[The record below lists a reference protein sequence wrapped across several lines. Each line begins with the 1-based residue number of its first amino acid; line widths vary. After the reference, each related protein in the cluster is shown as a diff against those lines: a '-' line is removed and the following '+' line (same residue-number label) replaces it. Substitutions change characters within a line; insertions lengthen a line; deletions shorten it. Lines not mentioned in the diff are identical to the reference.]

1 MAWRVFGIKKW
12 AAIPRFSVDKK
23 GYVYTPWRA
32 VYFEGGKRRS
42 CILKIARSPP
52 ILTHIEVK
60 K

>member
-1 MAWRVFGIKKW
+1 MEGVRHQKMGRYHSF
-12 AAIPRFSVDKK
+12 FCEKK

-42 CILKIARSPP
+42 CMTKNARSPP
-52 ILTHIEVK
+52 ILTRFEVK